1 MTLYKPY
8 LAHHGVLGMKWGVR
22 RYQKDDRTLTRAGK
36 KKQDDRENEDKAKLD
51 KAKLDKA
58 KRDKAIKIG
67 VAVVAT
73 TLAVYGAYKLNK
85 YIRSSNFKY
94 HEDIGKKKAL
104 DYLDKLEKSGTNAQR
119 EALIKANINSRSKGN
134 FNSNFYN
141 NQLNRI
147 NNKETIRDE
156 AISYARGKI
165 DKTTP
170 TQTGRY
176 SPYMSEKIAKAGSQ
190 VRKKTERI
198 ISDEAN
204 KANSENIFRAA
215 KNAYSYRKKR
225 R

>member
-8 LAHHGVLGMKWGVR
+8 LAHYGVLGMKWGVR
-22 RYQKDDRTLTRAGK
+22 RHQKGDRRLTRAGK
-36 KKQDDRENEDKAKLD
+36 KKQDAREHEY
-51 KAKLDKA
+51 KA

-67 VAVVAT
+67 AAAVAT
-73 TLAVYGAYKLNK
+73 TMAVYGAYKLNK

-104 DYLDKLEKSGTNAQR
+104 DYLDKLWESGNNAQK
-119 EALIKANINSRSKGN
+119 EALSKAASNTRGQFRINK
-134 FNSNFYN
+134 
-141 NQLNRI
+141 LNRI
-147 NNKETIRDE
+147 NNKAAIRDE
-156 AISYARGKI
+156 AISYARKNL

-170 TQTGRY
+170 TRTGKY
-176 SPYMSEKIAKAGSQ
+176 SDYTREQIAKAGSQ
-190 VRKKTERI
+190 LRKKTERM

>member
-58 KRDKAIKIG
+58 KRDKAKRDKAIKIG

-104 DYLDKLEKSGTNAQR
+104 DYLDKLQESGNNAQS
-119 EALIKANINSRSKGN
+119 EALSKAA
-134 FNSNFYN
+134 SNTRGQFYI

-147 NNKETIRDE
+147 NNKAAIRDE

-170 TQTGRY
+170 TRTGRY
-176 SPYMSEKIAKAGSQ
+176 SPYMSEKIAKSGSQ
-190 VRKKTERI
+190 LRKKTERM

>member
-85 YIRSSNFKY
+85 YVRSSNFKY

-104 DYLDKLEKSGTNAQR
+104 DYLDKLQESGNNAQK
-119 EALIKANINSRSKGN
+119 EALSKAA
-134 FNSNFYN
+134 SNNRGQFYI

-147 NNKETIRDE
+147 NNKAAIREE

-170 TQTGRY
+170 TRTGRY
-176 SPYMSEKIAKAGSQ
+176 SPYMSEKIAKSGSQ
-190 VRKKTERI
+190 LRKKTERM

-225 R
+225 Q

>member
-36 KKQDDRENEDKAKLD
+36 KKQDDRENED

-104 DYLDKLEKSGTNAQR
+104 DYLDKLQESGNNAQN
-119 EALIKANINSRSKGN
+119 EALSKAA
-134 FNSNFYN
+134 SNTRGQFYI

-147 NNKETIRDE
+147 NNKAAIRDE

-170 TQTGRY
+170 TRTGRY
-176 SPYMSEKIAKAGSQ
+176 SPYMSEKIAKSGSQ
-190 VRKKTERI
+190 LRKKTERM

-204 KANSENIFRAA
+204 KANSENIVRAA

>member
-8 LAHHGVLGMKWGVR
+8 LAHYGVLGMKWGVR
-22 RYQKDDRTLTRAGK
+22 RYKKGDRTLTRSGK
-36 KKQDDRENEDKAKLD
+36 KKQDDREHE
-51 KAKLDKA
+51 DKA

-67 VAVVAT
+67 VAVVAIT
-73 TLAVYGAYKLNK
+73 MAVYGAYKLNK

-104 DYLDKLEKSGTNAQR
+104 DYLDKLQKSGNNAQR
-119 EALIKANINSRSKGN
+119 EALSKAASNTSGMFYINR
-134 FNSNFYN
+134 
-141 NQLNRI
+141 LNRI
-147 NNKETIRDE
+147 NNKADIRDE
-156 AISYARGKI
+156 AISYVRGNI

-170 TQTGRY
+170 TRTVRY
-176 SPYMSEKIAKAGSQ
+176 SDYMLEKTAKAGSQ
-190 VRKKTERI
+190 LRKKTERM

>member
-8 LAHHGVLGMKWGVR
+8 LAHYGILGMKWGVR
-22 RYQKDDRTLTRAGK
+22 RHQNYDRTLTRAGK
-36 KKQDDRENEDKAKLD
+36 KKQDDREHEDKAKRD
-51 KAKLDKA
+51 KS

-104 DYLDKLEKSGTNAQR
+104 DYLDKLQESGINAQS
-119 EALIKANINSRSKGN
+119 EALSKAA
-134 FNSNFYN
+134 SNTRGMFYI

-147 NNKETIRDE
+147 NNKADIRDE
-156 AISYARGKI
+156 AISYVRGNI

-170 TQTGRY
+170 TRTVRY
-176 SPYMSEKIAKAGSQ
+176 SDYVLEKAAKAGSQ
-190 VRKKTERI
+190 LGKKTERM

>member
-8 LAHHGVLGMKWGVR
+8 LAHNGVLGMKWGVR
-22 RYQKDDRTLTRAGK
+22 RDQKDDRTLTRAGK
-36 KKQDDRENEDKAKLD
+36 KKQDDRENE
-51 KAKLDKA
+51 DKA

-104 DYLDKLEKSGTNAQR
+104 DYLDKLQESGNNAQS
-119 EALIKANINSRSKGN
+119 EALSKAA
-134 FNSNFYN
+134 SNTRGQFYA

-147 NNKETIRDE
+147 SNKATIRDA
-156 AISYARGKI
+156 AISYAKGNI

-170 TQTGRY
+170 TRTDRY

-190 VRKKTERI
+190 VRKKTERM

-204 KANSENIFRAA
+204 KANSESIFRAA

>member
-8 LAHHGVLGMKWGVR
+8 LAHYGVLGMKWGVR
-22 RYQKDDRTLTRAGK
+22 RYKKDDRTLTRDGK
-36 KKQDDRENEDKAKLD
+36 KKQDDREHEDKAKR
-51 KAKLDKA
+51 DKA

-67 VAVVAT
+67 AAVVAT

-104 DYLDKLEKSGTNAQR
+104 DYLDKLQKSGNNAQR
-119 EALIKANINSRSKGN
+119 EALIKANNINSRSKEDNTMRGQ
-134 FNSNFYN
+134 FYAN
-141 NQLNRI
+141 KLNRI
-147 NNKETIRDE
+147 NNKADIRDE
-156 AISYARGKI
+156 AISYVRGNL

-170 TQTGRY
+170 TRTVRY
-176 SPYMSEKIAKAGSQ
+176 SDYKMKRIAKAGSQ
-190 VRKKTERI
+190 LRKKTERM

>member
-8 LAHHGVLGMKWGVR
+8 LAHYGVLGMKWGVR
-22 RYQKDDRTLTRAGK
+22 RYKKDTGTLTRAGK
-36 KKQDDRENEDKAKLD
+36 NKQDDREHEY
-51 KAKLDKA
+51 KA

-67 VAVVAT
+67 AAAVAT
-73 TLAVYGAYKLNK
+73 TMAVYGAYKLDK

-94 HEDIGKKKAL
+94 HEEIGKKKAL
-104 DYLDKLEKSGTNAQR
+104 DYLDKLQESGNNAQK

-134 FNSNFYN
+134 FNSHFYTN
-141 NQLNRI
+141 KLDRI
-147 NNKETIRDE
+147 NYKADIRDE
-156 AISYARGKI
+156 AISYARRNI

-170 TQTGRY
+170 TRNGIHSDYKMKR
-176 SPYMSEKIAKAGSQ
+176 IAKVGSQ
-190 VRKKTERI
+190 LRKKTERM

-215 KNAYSYRKKR
+215 KNVYSYRKKR

>member
-104 DYLDKLEKSGTNAQR
+104 DYLDKLQESGNNAQK
-119 EALIKANINSRSKGN
+119 EALSKAA
-134 FNSNFYN
+134 SNTRGQFYV

-147 NNKETIRDE
+147 NNKAAIRDE

-170 TQTGRY
+170 TRTGRY
-176 SPYMSEKIAKAGSQ
+176 SPYMSEKIAKSGSQ
-190 VRKKTERI
+190 LRKKTERM

-204 KANSENIFRAA
+204 KANSENIVRAA

>member
-22 RYQKDDRTLTRAGK
+22 RYQKDDGTLTRAGK
-36 KKQDDRENEDKAKLD
+36 KKQDDRENED

-104 DYLDKLEKSGTNAQR
+104 DYLDKLQESGNNAQN
-119 EALIKANINSRSKGN
+119 EALSKAA
-134 FNSNFYN
+134 SNTRGQFYV

-147 NNKETIRDE
+147 NDKAAIRDE

-170 TQTGRY
+170 TRTGRY
-176 SPYMSEKIAKAGSQ
+176 SPYMSEKIAKSGSQ
-190 VRKKTERI
+190 LRKKTERM

-204 KANSENIFRAA
+204 KANSENIVRAA
-215 KNAYSYRKKR
+215 KNAYSYRKKHR
-225 R
+225 